1 MINFKKISPE
11 LMRERL
17 SWPEGKVRLLIDTDT
32 ANEIDDQYALAWAL
46 LSPEKFD
53 IEAMTAE
60 PYSFAHHQKGLVAA
74 EKALE
79 DGTIYNEYMV
89 GGFQGW
95 ISRLHK
101 QNRRAADL
109 KFVMPDEGMEQSY
122 QEILTI
128 YEKLGMASEN
138 KVYRGATRYMQHSDD
153 IVESEAVDLIIDLA
167 KSGDAP
173 LYIAAMGC
181 VTNIASALL
190 KAPEIVDRIVV
201 IWTSSYPSDSPHCN
215 LPSLNLAQDVHA
227 SRLLFDCGVP
237 HIYLPGYHVGAQL
250 KISLPE
256 MKEFVKGRGAIGDY
270 LYHLYT
276 HNPLHKM
283 FALEDTER
291 RTWVIWDIINIAWLL
306 KADWVPTMMT
316 TSPILNDDLY
326 WEKDDKRHLMLEAH
340 DVQRDEIFRD
350 LYDKLEKASKA

>member
-1 MINFKKISPE
+1 MINFKKLSPE

-17 SWPEGKVRLLIDTDT
+17 SWPKGKVRLLIDTDT

-60 PYSFAHHQKGLVAA
+60 PYSFAHHKKGLLAA

-79 DGTIYNEYMV
+79 DGSEYSDYMV

-109 KFVMPDEGMEQSY
+109 KFTMPDEGMEQSY

-128 YEKLGMASEN
+128 YDKLGMTSEN
-138 KVYRGATRYMQHSDD
+138 KVYRGAPRYMEHKED
-153 IVESEAVDLIIDLA
+153 IVESEAVDAIIGLA

-190 KAPEIVDRIVV
+190 KAPEIIDRIVV
-201 IWTSSYPSDSPHCN
+201 IWTSSYPSDSPHGN
-215 LPSLNLAQDVHA
+215 HASLNLIQDIHA

-256 MKEFVKGRGAIGDY
+256 MKEFVKGKGAIGDY

-276 HNPLHKM
+276 NNPLHKM
-283 FALEDTER
+283 FALEDTAR

-306 KADWVPTMMT
+306 NPNWVPSMMT
-316 TSPILNDDLY
+316 TSPILKDDLY
-326 WEKDDKRHLMLEAH
+326 WQKDENRHLMLEAY
-340 DVQRDEIFRD
+340 DVQRDEIFLD
-350 LYDKLEKASKA
+350 LYDKLESAAKT